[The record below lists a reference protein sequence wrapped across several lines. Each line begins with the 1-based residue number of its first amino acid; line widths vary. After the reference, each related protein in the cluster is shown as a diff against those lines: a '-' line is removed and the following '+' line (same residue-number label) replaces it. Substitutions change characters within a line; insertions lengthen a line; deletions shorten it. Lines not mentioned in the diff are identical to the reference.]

1 MTDTSLLDAAA
12 PIDRFRTVLMADSA
26 LQQRLSGIAEQEI
39 FVDAMIAAAADA
51 GIAITPDEAN
61 AGLKSD
67 PLGMWRFS
75 GAPITSHTA
84 PEGDW
89 LPIAIVPSMG
99 ELAVDWAHFAG
110 RPLADSFFED
120 SLRRARHQPLNRLV
134 RPRTPLQALAAPAGE
149 EPRAPAGF
157 VFHQS
162 RCGSTLVS
170 QMLAADVRNVVVS
183 EAAPIDSIVQL
194 VAARTDVP
202 VEQRV
207 ALLRAIV
214 GALGRDRLGGGGHY
228 VVKLDSWHTLA
239 LPLFRLAFPD
249 TPWIFLYRDP
259 VEILVSHA
267 RMAGAQTVPGAMP
280 FEPYGIENAAEM
292 APDDYAARALGRTA
306 EAVIEHLGLGG
317 GMLVNYEELP
327 EAVEARIL
335 PHFGIVPD
343 EAARA
348 ALAAASGR
356 DAKAPL
362 ERFAQD
368 SDAKQQAA
376 NEKLRANA
384 ALHMDDPYR
393 RLEGLR
399 RAGKK

>member
-12 PIDRFRTVLMADSA
+12 PIDRFRALLMADPA
-26 LQQRLSGIAEQEI
+26 LQQRLSVIAEQDI
-39 FVDAMIAAAADA
+39 FVAAVIAAGAEA
-51 GIAITPDEAN
+51 GIGLTEGEAN
-61 AGLKSD
+61 ASLKSD
-67 PLGMWRFS
+67 PLDMWRFS
-75 GAPITSHTA
+75 GAPVTSDTA

-110 RPLADSFFED
+110 RPLSDSFFED
-120 SLRRARHQPLNRLV
+120 SLRRARHRPLNRLV
-134 RPRTPLQALAAPAGE
+134 RPRTPLQALAAPSGE
-149 EPRAPAGF
+149 EPRLPSGF

-170 QMLAADVRNVVVS
+170 QMLATDVRNVVVS

-194 VAARTDVP
+194 VASRTDVP
-202 VEQRV
+202 IEPRV
-207 ALLRAIV
+207 ALLRMIV
-214 GALGRDRLGGGGHY
+214 GALGRDRLGGGGAY

-249 TPWIFLYRDP
+249 TPWVFLYRDP
-259 VEILVSHA
+259 IEILVSHA

-280 FEPYGIENAAEM
+280 FEPYGIENAAGM

-317 GMLVNYEELP
+317 GMLVNYAELP

-343 EAARA
+343 EQGKA

-362 ERFAQD
+362 ERFARD

-376 NEKLRANA
+376 NDKLRANA
-384 ALHMDDPYR
+384 ALHMDEPYR
-393 RLEGLR
+393 RLEELR
-399 RAGKK
+399 SAGEK